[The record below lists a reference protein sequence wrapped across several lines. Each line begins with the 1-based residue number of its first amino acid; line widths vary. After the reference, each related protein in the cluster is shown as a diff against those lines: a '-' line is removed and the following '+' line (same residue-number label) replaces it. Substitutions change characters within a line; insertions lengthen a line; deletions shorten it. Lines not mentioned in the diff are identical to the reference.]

1 MKSRP
6 ANFALAVLTL
16 VMVSLGLISSA
27 WAQTDEIK
35 LDSAQSKITAVAAM
49 RARRAPQVTAE
60 EIMRLKLG
68 TVVSAIARST
78 NQDTIGGESDY
89 LGRVKLPNSGAGVV
103 FCGPPLHLQV

>member
-35 LDSAQSKITAVAAM
+35 LDSAQLKITAVAAM

-78 NQDTIGGESDY
+78 NQDTIGGKRD
-89 LGRVKLPNSGAGVV
+89 LLDPVKLPNTWTRLVI
-103 FCGPPLHLQV
+103 CGPPAVC

>member
-6 ANFALAVLTL
+6 ANFALVVLTL

-78 NQDTIGGESDY
+78 NQDTIGGERGDWWRVY
-89 LGRVKLPNSGAGVV
+89 LPKAETGA
-103 FCGPPLHLQV
+103 